1 LPTKSKPLGPWLS
14 TSGNEDEPFT
24 VLFDKNKVKEAIWWA
39 QLAVLNPRLDPQKF
53 VPGQNQAT
61 QKTAQVKF
69 SPNAVRLDISGR
81 GLPNLSF
88 YDLPGVISQTE
99 QDGEKYLIQL
109 VENLVKDYVSQK
121 HCIVILTLPMTDD
134 ATNSSAARIIRDI
147 PGAKERTLGVLTKP
161 DRASNAESFEQW
173 HEILNGKKFTLGHGY
188 FVIKNDP
195 NPSVTHAQARTDEE
209 SFFTQPPWNR
219 ELATY
224 ANLFGTAKL
233 QNSLSELLLKQIL
246 GCLPSIIE
254 QIDEKV
260 EAIDSELSTLPNP
273 PTEDVQRILWGKT
286 SDLERKIQE
295 VFDGN
300 SGVSPSA
307 KKPLQEEWNRVVT
320 DFQLALLKTRPTLE
334 MTAAEDEQ
342 DLAEDSDCEVMMVS
356 VSPKKRKLSADVKTE
371 GKTEPKSASA
381 TPRKA
386 MYSTNLF
393 GSRERAAHHFTL
405 KGLSD
410 IKIRSNTVG
419 VPNQLD
425 PRAIENLNKKSVE
438 HWGKL
443 THTFIKALHGLV
455 QEVLLSALHEEFNQ
469 YHQTGLYQELDR
481 ILKGYLITI
490 QDAHLEYAQ
499 DYWRS
504 ENQQPF
510 TMAQGQ
516 HQSLMKQALE
526 TLKARRFSARAT
538 AWLKVRGWDMSDEKL
553 LADKKNKITQEEL
566 GADRYSQEIEMMAV
580 CSPIAW
586 VPFLASF
593 LTIC

>member
-1 LPTKSKPLGPWLS
+1 
-14 TSGNEDEPFT
+14 
-24 VLFDKNKVKEAIWWA
+24 
-39 QLAVLNPRLDPQKF
+39 
-53 VPGQNQAT
+53 
-61 QKTAQVKF
+61 
-69 SPNAVRLDISGR
+69 
-81 GLPNLSF
+81 
-88 YDLPGVISQTE
+88 
-99 QDGEKYLIQL
+99 
-109 VENLVKDYVSQK
+109 
-121 HCIVILTLPMTDD
+121 
-134 ATNSSAARIIRDI
+134 
-147 PGAKERTLGVLTKP
+147 
-161 DRASNAESFEQW
+161 
-173 HEILNGKKFTLGHGY
+173 
-188 FVIKNDP
+188 
-195 NPSVTHAQARTDEE
+195 
-209 SFFTQPPWNR
+209 
-219 ELATY
+219 
-224 ANLFGTAKL
+224 
-233 QNSLSELLLKQIL
+233 
-246 GCLPSIIE
+246 
-254 QIDEKV
+254 
-260 EAIDSELSTLPNP
+260 
-273 PTEDVQRILWGKT
+273 
-286 SDLERKIQE
+286 
-295 VFDGN
+295 
-300 SGVSPSA
+300 
-307 KKPLQEEWNRVVT
+307 
-320 DFQLALLKTRPTLE
+320 
-334 MTAAEDEQ
+334 
-342 DLAEDSDCEVMMVS
+342 
-356 VSPKKRKLSADVKTE
+356 
-371 GKTEPKSASA
+371 
-381 TPRKA
+381 
-386 MYSTNLF
+386 
-393 GSRERAAHHFTL
+393 L

-553 LADKKNKITQEEL
+553 FADKKNKITQEEL